1 MNKQKSTKQ
10 RMAEWI
16 RNSDCDSCKVCTF
29 FKQCNE
35 CYEKDENYSPNEQE
49 CVNGIINYFEKLKF
63 KECQE

>member
-16 RNSDCDSCKVCTF
+16 RHSDCDSCNVCAF